1 MSKIPPQRISAL
13 FHVFKLF
20 NSNHV
25 IYNFIIY
32 NLQISIFGAKVRK
45 IPLPLFLSLKCCHIM
60 NKLLK
65 LSCLSL
71 FLALVICSC
80 SSPQKYSY
88 ETVPND
94 PLKARIYTLDNGLKV
109 YLTVNKETPRIQ
121 TFIAVRVGGK
131 NDPAETT
138 GLAHYFEH
146 LMFKGTDKYGTQDYA
161 TEKPLLDQIEQQFE
175 IYRKTTDEAE
185 RKAIYHTID
194 SLSYEASKYAIPNE
208 YDKLMAAI
216 GSTGSNAYT
225 WYDQTVYQED
235 IPSNQIENWAKIQ
248 ADRFENN
255 VIRGF
260 HTELE
265 AVYEE
270 KNMSLTRDNSKIQEA
285 IFSSLFPKHP
295 YGTQTV
301 LGTQENLKNPSIT
314 NIKNYYKQWYVPNNM
329 AICMSGDLDPD
340 ETIAMIDKYFG
351 SLKPNP
357 ELPKLDLPKEDP
369 ITAPIVKEVLGP
381 DAESVA
387 LAWRFPGASS
397 KDFEI
402 LQVVSQVL
410 YNGQAGLIDL
420 NLNQQQKVL
429 NSYGYPMGL
438 ADYSALILGG
448 QPKQGQTL
456 EEVKDLLLSEI
467 KKLRTG
473 EFDEKMLQANINNFK
488 LNELQSMESNEGRAD
503 MFVNSFIDGTNWEDE
518 VTAIDRMAKLT
529 KEDIAAF
536 ANQYLKEDNYAV
548 IYKKQGKDPNEK
560 KMTKPEI
567 TPIVSNRDVTSPF
580 LTSIQESVV
589 KPIEPVFLNFKKDM
603 SQLTAKS
610 DIPVLYK
617 QNVANDLFQLIYVF
631 DMGNNNDKALGTAFD
646 YLEYLGTSDMTPE
659 ELKSEFYR
667 LACTFY
673 VSPGNER
680 TYVVLSGLN
689 ENMPAAMQLFE
700 KLLADAQVN
709 KEAYENLVEDILKAR
724 TDAKLNQGKNF
735 SRLMNYAMYGP
746 QSPATNVLT
755 EAELISMNPQE
766 LVDRIHN
773 QNNYKHRIL
782 YYGPSS
788 SKDLLA
794 TIDQYHQ
801 VPAVLKDIPAGNEY
815 PYLETPTTKVLIA
828 PYEAKQIY
836 MAQIS
841 NLDKKYDPA
850 IEPTREL
857 YNEYFGGGMNSIV
870 FQEMRETRGLAYSA
884 WAGMLPPNYLKYPYT
899 IRTQI
904 ATQNDKMID
913 AVNTFNDIINNMPES
928 EAAFKL
934 AKEGLINRMRTDR
947 IIKSDI
953 IWTYINAQDLG
964 QNVDPRIKLYNDVQ
978 TMTLKDIVDFQ
989 KEWVKGRT
997 YVYCILGDKKDLDM
1011 NKLKA
1016 VGPIEELTQQQIFGY

>member
-1 MSKIPPQRISAL
+1 
-13 FHVFKLF
+13 
-20 NSNHV
+20 
-25 IYNFIIY
+25 
-32 NLQISIFGAKVRK
+32 
-45 IPLPLFLSLKCCHIM
+45 M

-71 FLALVICSC
+71 FLALVMSSC
-80 SSPQKYSY
+80 SSQKKYSY

-161 TEKPLLDQIEQQFE
+161 AEKPLLDQIEQQFE
-175 IYRKTTDEAE
+175 IYRQTTDEAE

-216 GSTGSNAYT
+216 GSSGSNAYT

-270 KNMSLTRDNSKIQEA
+270 KNMSLTRDNSKVQEA

-340 ETIAMIDKYFG
+340 ETIALIDKYFG
-351 SLKPNP
+351 GLKPNP
-357 ELPKLDLPKEDP
+357 ELPKLNLPKEDP
-369 ITAPIVKEVLGP
+369 ITAPVVKEVLGP

-387 LAWRFPGASS
+387 LAWRFPGLAS
-397 KDFEI
+397 KDFEV

-410 YNGQAGLIDL
+410 YNGKAGLIDL
-420 NLNQQQKVL
+420 DLNQQQKVL

-438 ADYSALILGG
+438 ADYSAFILGG
-448 QPKQGQTL
+448 LPKQGQML
-456 EEVKDLLLSEI
+456 EEVKDLLLNEI
-467 KKLRTG
+467 KKLRAG

-488 LNELQSMESNEGRAD
+488 LYELQSMESNEGRAD
-503 MFVNSFIDGTNWEDE
+503 IFVNSFINGTNWEDE

-529 KEDIAAF
+529 KEDIVAF
-536 ANQYLKEDNYAV
+536 ADKYLKEDNYAV
-548 IYKKQGKDPNEK
+548 VYKKQGKDPNEK

-567 TPIVSNRDVTSPF
+567 TPIVSNRDVASPF
-580 LTSIQESVV
+580 LTSIQENAV
-589 KPIEPVFLNFKKDM
+589 KPIEPVFLDFKDM

-617 QNVANDLFQLIYVF
+617 QNTTNDLFQLIYVF

-667 LACTFY
+667 LACTIY

-709 KEAYENLVEDILKAR
+709 KEAYNNLVGDILKAR
-724 TDAKLNQGKNF
+724 ADAKLNQGQNF

-746 QSPATNVLT
+746 KSPATNLLT
-755 EAELISMNPQE
+755 EAELASMNPQK

-801 VPAVLKDIPAGNEY
+801 VPATLKDIPAGNEFS
-815 PYLETPTTKVLIA
+815 YLETPATKVLVA

-884 WAGMLPPNYLKYPYT
+884 WAGIMPPSYLKYPYT

-953 IWTYINAQDLG
+953 IWTYINAQDFG
-964 QNVDPRIKLYNDVQ
+964 QSVDPRIKLYNDVQ

-1016 VGPIEELTQQQIFGY
+1016 VGPIEELTQEQIFGY

>member
-1 MSKIPPQRISAL
+1 
-13 FHVFKLF
+13 
-20 NSNHV
+20 
-25 IYNFIIY
+25 
-32 NLQISIFGAKVRK
+32 
-45 IPLPLFLSLKCCHIM
+45 M

-448 QPKQGQTL
+448 QPKQVQTL

-589 KPIEPVFLNFKKDM
+589 KPIEPVFLDFKKDM

-850 IEPTREL
+850 IEPTCEL